1 MKTIKATLLTFIG
14 LALGATLAEAAEK
27 SEAQKELLAK
37 HDANKD
43 GRLSTS
49 ER

>member
-37 HDANKD
+37 
-43 GRLSTS
+43 
-49 ER
+49 